1 LSQSHV
7 IQLLGDGYSLVDD
20 NGDLAESGGNEF
32 WNFSYFKDSSY
43 QPSSPLY
50 VVDEQGLKQRKVGI
64 NLFIG
69 WNNKSLFFYSISYI
83 QGNNIH
89 FYIVQR
95 DGTSSEDIKNI
106 KIGSQ

>member
-1 LSQSHV
+1 
-7 IQLLGDGYSLVDD
+7 
-20 NGDLAESGGNEF
+20 
-32 WNFSYFKDSSY
+32 
-43 QPSSPLY
+43 
-50 VVDEQGLKQRKVGI
+50 
-64 NLFIG
+64 
-69 WNNKSLFFYSISYI
+69 LFFYSISYI